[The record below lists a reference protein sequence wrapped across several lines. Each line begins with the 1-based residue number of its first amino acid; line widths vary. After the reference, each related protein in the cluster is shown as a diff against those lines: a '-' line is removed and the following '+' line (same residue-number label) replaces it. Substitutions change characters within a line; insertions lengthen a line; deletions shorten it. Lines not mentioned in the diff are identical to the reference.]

1 MKADASPL
9 DGSKVPGGRIAK
21 FPGFCFLKCLGVRN
35 CEEFMNRHP
44 LILSSLLVSPVL
56 AGIFS
61 AHAWAGE
68 AIAPEALT
76 QDLVAQELEQVT
88 SVSQLTDV
96 RPTDWAFQALQSLVE
111 RYGCIAGY
119 PNRTYRGNQAMTRY
133 EFAAGLNACLD
144 RVNEL
149 IAASTSDLVK
159 KEDLDT
165 IRKLQEEFAAELAT
179 LRGRVDALEART
191 TTLEKQQFST
201 TAKLEGEAVFGVAG
215 VISGDDAD
223 GNRAPRNF
231 VLGYRS
237 RLNINASFNGEDL
250 LLVRL
255 QSNNLE
261 AFKDTATLT
270 PEGSLRFAA
279 GDGSSNVEVDALFY
293 QFKLG
298 EKTTV
303 VLAANAVASDDF
315 ASTINPFLDGDG
327 GTGALTHFASRNS
340 IYYLLGGAG
349 VGIQHNFTEQL
360 SLSLGYLASEFN
372 TPTPGT
378 GLLNGPYG
386 ALAQFTY
393 ESDRFAVGATYIRAY
408 NNDFSVEGD
417 VGSRRANVREF
428 TGLSTSSDAFGLG
441 ASFKFSDNLVLNG
454 SVGYTRVGANNG
466 SGRANIWN
474 WMVGLALPDLG
485 KKGSIAGVLVGM
497 EPKVTGA
504 SGDFRLLGLRDR
516 DTSLHIEAFYQF
528 PVNDFISITP
538 GVIWLTAPDHNK
550 GNDDLFIGVV
560 RATFTF

>member
-237 RLNINASFNGEDL
+237 RLNINASFNG
-250 LLVRL
+250 
-255 QSNNLE
+255 
-261 AFKDTATLT
+261 AT
-270 PEGSLRFAA
+270 
-279 GDGSSNVEVDALFY
+279 GDPYSCWGHRETVDDKYRA
-293 QFKLG
+293 
-298 EKTTV
+298 
-303 VLAANAVASDDF
+303 
-315 ASTINPFLDGDG
+315 
-327 GTGALTHFASRNS
+327 
-340 IYYLLGGAG
+340 
-349 VGIQHNFTEQL
+349 
-360 SLSLGYLASEFN
+360 
-372 TPTPGT
+372 
-378 GLLNGPYG
+378 GLLPADIAQRECHVGHTRST
-386 ALAQFTY
+386 ALCPQ
-393 ESDRFAVGATYIRAY
+393 
-408 NNDFSVEGD
+408 
-417 VGSRRANVREF
+417 
-428 TGLSTSSDAFGLG
+428 
-441 ASFKFSDNLVLNG
+441 
-454 SVGYTRVGANNG
+454 
-466 SGRANIWN
+466 
-474 WMVGLALPDLG
+474 P
-485 KKGSIAGVLVGM
+485 
-497 EPKVTGA
+497 
-504 SGDFRLLGLRDR
+504 
-516 DTSLHIEAFYQF
+516 
-528 PVNDFISITP
+528 
-538 GVIWLTAPDHNK
+538 
-550 GNDDLFIGVV
+550 
-560 RATFTF
+560 